1 MKRLA
6 LFLLLSAAARA
17 DISVF
22 SVYPGDMTI
31 RYGERDTNIGTM
43 AAVTLPASDKLEVIV
58 LDDKGAQIYKGS
70 VANNRFLVLC
80 PGKNGQAILTDAGAL
95 NAGNQQPEKSIG
107 FFNATGFPIRLD
119 LFPAI
124 GDDGIELELK
134 LGSNDLVGPYELP
147 EGKFKINV
155 RDEGGNP
162 IGKSYSDVYAGKFY
176 LIYRKR
182 QTLYDLEKLGIVMTP
197 AKTVR

>member
-6 LFLLLSAAARA
+6 LFLLLSAAAQA

-22 SVYPGDMTI
+22 SVYPGDMTL
-31 RYGERDTNIGTM
+31 RVGERDTSIGTM
-43 AAVTLPASDKLEVIV
+43 TPVTLPASDKLEVTV
-58 LDDKGAQIYKGS
+58 LDDQGTQLYKGS
-70 VANNRFLVLC
+70 AANNRFLVLC
-80 PGKNGQAILTDAGAL
+80 PGKNGQATLTEAGVL
-95 NAGNQQPEKSIG
+95 NAGTQQPQKSIG
-107 FFNATGFPIRLD
+107 FFNATGFPIGLD

-134 LGSNDLVGPYELP
+134 LATNELVGPYELP

-182 QTLYDLEKLGIVMTP
+182 PTLYDLEKLGIVMVP
-197 AKTVR
+197 AKTTR

>member
-1 MKRLA
+1 MKCLA
-6 LFLLLSAAARA
+6 FFLLLTVAAPA

-22 SVYPGDMTI
+22 STYPGDMTI
-31 RYGERDTNIGTM
+31 RVGERDTSIGTM
-43 AAVTLPASDKLEVIV
+43 AAVTLPASDKLEVTV
-58 LDDKGAQIYKGS
+58 LDDQGVQLYKGS
-70 VANNRFLVLC
+70 AANNRFLVLC
-80 PGKNGQAILTDAGAL
+80 PGKNGQATLTDAGAL
-95 NAGNQQPEKSIG
+95 NGGNLQPQKSIG
-107 FFNATGFPIRLD
+107 FFNATGFPIGLD

-134 LGSNDLVGPYELP
+134 LGTNELVGPYELP

-182 QTLYDLEKLGIVMTP
+182 QTLYDLEKLGIVLTP
-197 AKTVR
+197 AKTAR

>member
-1 MKRLA
+1 MKHLA

-17 DISVF
+17 DISIF

-31 RYGERDTNIGTM
+31 RSGDRETSIGSM
-43 AAVTLPASDKLEVIV
+43 AGITLPTSDKLELTV
-58 LDDKGAQIYKGS
+58 LDDKGTQVYQGS
-70 VANNRFLVLC
+70 AANNRFLVLC
-80 PGKNGQAILTDAGAL
+80 PGKGGQATLTEAGVL
-95 NAGNQQPEKSIG
+95 NGGEQKPQKSIG
-107 FFNATGFPIRLD
+107 FFNATGFPIGLA

-134 LGSNDLVGPYELP
+134 LGTNELVGPYELP

-182 QTLYDLEKLGIVMTP
+182 QTLYDLEKLGIVLTP
-197 AKTVR
+197 AKTAK